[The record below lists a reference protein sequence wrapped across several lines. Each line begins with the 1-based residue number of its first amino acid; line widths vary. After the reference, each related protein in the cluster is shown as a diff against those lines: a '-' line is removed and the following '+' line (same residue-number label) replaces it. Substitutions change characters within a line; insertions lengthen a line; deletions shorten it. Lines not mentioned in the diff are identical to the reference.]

1 MPVGEKQT
9 YRFGP
14 FELDTQCGQLRRE
27 GVGLKLQGQPVQI
40 LEILLEH
47 PGQLVTR
54 EELRERLWT
63 SDTFV
68 DFDHSL
74 NTAIKKLRLVL
85 GDEADTPHYIDTL
98 PRRGYR
104 FVGEVTPNDTLH
116 KESGAGVQAGEVVTK
131 AATTLVN
138 AAISAAADSRGRVR
152 RSFWLATLSALLLVT
167 AAAAYWLRKPPPVP
181 RIVKHARLDEDGVSK
196 GIRSGHTSYGW
207 SECLFS
213 GEQAIRI
220 GDSASAYQRR

>member
-1 MPVGEKQT
+1 MPVGEKQS
-9 YRFGP
+9 YRFGS
-14 FELDTQCGQLRRE
+14 FELDMQCGQLRRD

-40 LEILLEH
+40 LGILLEH

-85 GDEADTPHYIDTL
+85 GDEADTPRYIETL

-104 FVGEVTPNDTLH
+104 FVGEVSAGGDLH
-116 KESGAGVQAGEVVTK
+116 RNG
-131 AATTLVN
+131 
-138 AAISAAADSRGRVR
+138 
-152 RSFWLATLSALLLVT
+152 
-167 AAAAYWLRKPPPVP
+167 
-181 RIVKHARLDEDGVSK
+181 
-196 GIRSGHTSYGW
+196 
-207 SECLFS
+207 
-213 GEQAIRI
+213 
-220 GDSASAYQRR
+220 SASCELTMSANSRLLWQRQRSLQPSRDAGLTTISGSLHFPPH